1 MVSAISFDGVS
12 YRYEE
17 SKIDA
22 VSNITCR
29 IGQGECVALLGPNGS
44 GKTTLIK
51 HINGLIKVQSGSVN
65 VLGKDVS
72 THSIAQMAQHV
83 GYVFQNPDHMIFA
96 DSVEEE
102 IAFGPKN
109 LGMDPELIKKGVDRV
124 LAFTSLERYRES
136 HPMSLSGG
144 EKQRL
149 ALAAIIVSDPD
160 ILILDEPT
168 TGLDYNSVQAMISLV
183 RDLKAQG
190 KTIIIVT
197 HDMVL
202 VSRIASRCIVMKG
215 GSIVADAPPK
225 GIFSDKALLAETYL
239 EQPPSLMLSAL
250 WDRPAALTPEELAT
264 EWGAAHND

>member
-1 MVSAISFDGVS
+1 MVTAISFDGVT

-17 SKIDA
+17 AEQDA
-22 VSNITCR
+22 IADVTCS

-51 HINGLIKVQSGSVN
+51 HINGLLKAQSGTVSVK
-65 VLGKDVS
+65 GSSVS
-72 THSIAQMAQHV
+72 GQTIAQLEKHG

-102 IAFGPKN
+102 ISFGPKN
-109 LGMDPELIKKGVDRV
+109 LGMDPEHIRDGVGRV
-124 LAFTSLERYRES
+124 LEFTSLERYRES

-149 ALAAIIVSDPD
+149 ALASIIVSDPD

-183 RDLKAQG
+183 RTLKQQG
-190 KTIIIVT
+190 KTIVIVT
-197 HDMVL
+197 HDMGL
-202 VSRIASRCIVMKG
+202 VSRIATRCIVMKSG
-215 GSIVADAPPK
+215 GIVADASPK
-225 GIFSDKALLAETYL
+225 EVFSDKKLLAETYL
-239 EQPPSLMLSAL
+239 EQPPSLMLSEL
-250 WDRPAALTPEELAT
+250 WGRPSALTPEELAT
-264 EWGAAHND
+264 DWGVQLDD

>member
-1 MVSAISFDGVS
+1 MVSAIFFESVS

-17 SKIDA
+17 TKTDA
-22 VSNITCR
+22 VSGITCS

-51 HINGLIKVQSGSVN
+51 HVNGLIKAQSGSVS
-65 VLGKDVS
+65 VLGKCVS
-72 THSIAQMAQHV
+72 DHSIAQMAQHV

-109 LGMDPELIKKGVDRV
+109 LGMDRERITEGIDRV
-124 LAFTSLERYRES
+124 LAFTSLERYRGS

-183 RDLKAQG
+183 RDLKAGG
-190 KTIIIVT
+190 KTIVIVT
-197 HDMVL
+197 HDMGL
-202 VSRIASRCIVMKG
+202 VSRIATRCIVMKG
-215 GSIVADAPPK
+215 GRIVADAPPK
-225 GIFSDKALLAETYL
+225 EIFSDTALLADTYL
-239 EQPPSLMLSAL
+239 EQPPSLILSSL
-250 WDRPAALTPEELAT
+250 WGRPAALTPEELAA
-264 EWGAAHND
+264 EWGAALDD